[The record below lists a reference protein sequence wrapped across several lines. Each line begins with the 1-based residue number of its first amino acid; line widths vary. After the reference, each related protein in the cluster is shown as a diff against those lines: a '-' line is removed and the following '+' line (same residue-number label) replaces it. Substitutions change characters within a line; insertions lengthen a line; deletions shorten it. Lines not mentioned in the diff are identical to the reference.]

1 MFYLDF
7 EEKLEKFDME
17 IQSLIKLSKESD
29 IDVDRK
35 IKDIEKKKQTE
46 LNRIYSNLSP
56 WQIVKIARHPQR
68 PKTKDYIQN
77 IFENFT
83 SLYGDRLYSEDNAVI
98 SGMAFLDQNPVL
110 VLGTEKGHDMNSRIK
125 HNFGMAKPE
134 GYRKS
139 QRIMK
144 LASKLNLPL
153 ICFIDTSGAYP
164 GKDAEERGQAEAI
177 AQSMKAALNCEAP
190 CISVI
195 IGEGGSG
202 GAIALATSDK
212 VLMLSNSIYSVIS
225 PEGCASILWRDPTK
239 SLEAAEAMKLTA
251 KELMNLKIIDE
262 IIQEP
267 LGGAHRDSDQIAEEI
282 KKSILKNLEQFENL
296 SGDQI
301 FEHRKNRFLKIGR
314 DQGFKKSTNTDT
326 LQGLSYVQPGYNKL
340 VKFFKKNKNISLATL
355 GVLGLAIFLYFIV

>member
-7 EEKLEKFDME
+7 EEKLEK
-17 IQSLIKLSKESD
+17 LES
-29 IDVDRK
+29 
-35 IKDIEKKKQTE
+35 EKKSLQKASEESGIDITSKILSIEEKERIE
-46 LNRIYSNLSP
+46 LEKIYSNLSP

-177 AQSMKAALNCEAP
+177 AQSMKVALNCEAP
-190 CISVI
+190 CISVV

-225 PEGCASILWRDPTK
+225 PEGCSSILWK
-239 SLEAAEAMKLTA
+239 SSDYAETASNSLKITA
-251 KELMNLKIIDE
+251 KDCLNLKIIDE
-262 IIQEP
+262 IIEEP
-267 LGGAHRDSDQIAEEI
+267 IGGAHRNHEI
-282 KKSILKNLEQFENL
+282 ICRDLKKSLLENL
-296 SGDQI
+296 NELQ
-301 FEHRKNRFLKIGR
+301 KI
-314 DQGFKKSTNTDT
+314 D
-326 LQGLSYVQPGYNKL
+326 LA
-340 VKFFKKNKNISLATL
+340 SLLTKRNDRYL
-355 GVLGLAIFLYFIV
+355 NYLP

>member
-7 EEKLEKFDME
+7 EEKLEK
-17 IQSLIKLSKESD
+17 LES
-29 IDVDRK
+29 
-35 IKDIEKKKQTE
+35 EKKSLQKVSEENGIDITSKILSIEEKERTE
-46 LNRIYSNLSP
+46 LEKIYSNLSP

-177 AQSMKAALNCEAP
+177 AQSMKVALNCEAP

-225 PEGCASILWRDPTK
+225 PEGCSSILWK
-239 SLEAAEAMKLTA
+239 SSDYAETASNSLKITA
-251 KELMNLKIIDE
+251 KDCLNLKIIDE
-262 IIQEP
+262 IIEEP
-267 LGGAHRDSDQIAEEI
+267 IGGAHRNHEAICRDL
-282 KKSILKNLEQFENL
+282 KKSLLDSLLK
-296 SGDQI
+296 
-301 FEHRKNRFLKIGR
+301 LKKI
-314 DQGFKKSTNTDT
+314 DLNT
-326 LQGLSYVQPGYNKL
+326 LMSSRNKRYL
-340 VKFFKKNKNISLATL
+340 DYLP
-355 GVLGLAIFLYFIV
+355 

>member
-7 EEKLEKFDME
+7 EEKLEKLD
-17 IQSLIKLSKESD
+17 S
-29 IDVDRK
+29 
-35 IKDIEKKKQTE
+35 EKKSLQKASEESGIDITSKILSIEEKERTE
-46 LNRIYSNLSP
+46 LEKVYSNLSP

-68 PKTKDYIQN
+68 PKTKDYIQK
-77 IFENFT
+77 IFKNFT

-177 AQSMKAALNCEAP
+177 AQSMKVALNCEAP
-190 CISVI
+190 CISVV

-225 PEGCASILWRDPTK
+225 PEGCSSILWK
-239 SLEAAEAMKLTA
+239 SSDYAETASNSLKITA
-251 KELMNLKIIDE
+251 KDCLNLKIIDE
-262 IIQEP
+262 IIEEP
-267 LGGAHRDSDQIAEEI
+267 IGGAHRNHEMICRDL
-282 KKSILKNLEQFENL
+282 KKSLLDNLNELQKIDLVSLLTKRN
-296 SGDQI
+296 
-301 FEHRKNRFLKIGR
+301 NRYL
-314 DQGFKKSTNTDT
+314 NY
-326 LQGLSYVQPGYNKL
+326 LP
-340 VKFFKKNKNISLATL
+340 
-355 GVLGLAIFLYFIV
+355 

>member
-29 IDVDRK
+29 IDVDGK

-56 WQIVKIARHPQR
+56 WQIVKLARHPNR
-68 PKTKDYIQN
+68 PKTKSFIN
-77 IFENFT
+77 SIFTKFT
-83 SLYGDRLYSEDNAVI
+83 PLYGDRLYSEDNAII
-98 SGMAFLDQNPVL
+98 SGFAFLDNLPVII
-110 VLGTEKGHDMNSRIK
+110 LGTEKGNDMNSRLK

-153 ICFIDTSGAYP
+153 ICFVDTSGAYP

-177 AQSMKAALNCEAP
+177 AQSMRVALNCETP
-190 CISVI
+190 CISIV

-202 GAIALATSDK
+202 GAIALATSDI
-212 VLMLSNSIYSVIS
+212 VMMLSNSIYSVIS
-225 PEGCASILWRDPTK
+225 PEGCSSILWK
-239 SLEAAEAMKLTA
+239 SSDFAETASNSLKITA
-251 KELMNLKIIDE
+251 KDCLELKIIDR
-262 IIQEP
+262 IIEEP
-267 LGGAHRDSDQIAEEI
+267 IGGAHRHFDKVSNDLKVALIKSIEDLKLLSKDEFI
-282 KKSILKNLEQFENL
+282 KKRN
-296 SGDQI
+296 
-301 FEHRKNRFLKIGR
+301 NRYL
-314 DQGFKKSTNTDT
+314 N
-326 LQGLSYVQPGYNKL
+326 Y
-340 VKFFKKNKNISLATL
+340 
-355 GVLGLAIFLYFIV
+355 IV

>member
-7 EEKLEKFDME
+7 EEKLEK
-17 IQSLIKLSKESD
+17 LES
-29 IDVDRK
+29 
-35 IKDIEKKKQTE
+35 EKKSLQKASEESGIDITSKILSIEEKERTE
-46 LNRIYSNLSP
+46 LEKVYSNLSP

-68 PKTKDYIQN
+68 PKTKDYIQKM
-77 IFENFT
+77 FKNFT

-177 AQSMKAALNCEAP
+177 AQSMKVALNCEAP
-190 CISVI
+190 CISVV

-225 PEGCASILWRDPTK
+225 PEGCSSILWK
-239 SLEAAEAMKLTA
+239 SSDYAETASNSLKITA
-251 KELMNLKIIDE
+251 KDCLNLKIIDE
-262 IIQEP
+262 IIEEP
-267 LGGAHRDSDQIAEEI
+267 IGGAHRNHEMICRDL
-282 KKSILKNLEQFENL
+282 KKSLLDNLNELQKIDLVSLLTKRN
-296 SGDQI
+296 
-301 FEHRKNRFLKIGR
+301 NRYL
-314 DQGFKKSTNTDT
+314 NY
-326 LQGLSYVQPGYNKL
+326 LP
-340 VKFFKKNKNISLATL
+340 
-355 GVLGLAIFLYFIV
+355 

>member
-7 EEKLEKFDME
+7 EEKLEK
-17 IQSLIKLSKESD
+17 LES
-29 IDVDRK
+29 
-35 IKDIEKKKQTE
+35 EKKSLQKASEESGIDITSKILSIEEKERTE
-46 LNRIYSNLSP
+46 LEKIYSNLSP

-177 AQSMKAALNCEAP
+177 AQSMKVALNCEAP
-190 CISVI
+190 CISVV

-225 PEGCASILWRDPTK
+225 PEGCSSILWK
-239 SLEAAEAMKLTA
+239 SSDYAETA
-251 KELMNLKIIDE
+251 SNSLKITANDCLNLKIIDE
-262 IIQEP
+262 IIEEP
-267 LGGAHRDSDQIAEEI
+267 IGGAHRNHEI
-282 KKSILKNLEQFENL
+282 ICRDLKKSLLENL
-296 SGDQI
+296 NELQKIDLASLLTK
-301 FEHRKNRFLKIGR
+301 RNNRYL
-314 DQGFKKSTNTDT
+314 NY
-326 LQGLSYVQPGYNKL
+326 LP
-340 VKFFKKNKNISLATL
+340 
-355 GVLGLAIFLYFIV
+355 

>member
-7 EEKLEKFDME
+7 EEKLEK
-17 IQSLIKLSKESD
+17 LES
-29 IDVDRK
+29 
-35 IKDIEKKKQTE
+35 EKKSLQKASEESGIDITSKILSIEEKERTE
-46 LNRIYSNLSP
+46 LEKIYSNLSP

-110 VLGTEKGHDMNSRIK
+110 VLGNEKGHDMNSRIK

-177 AQSMKAALNCEAP
+177 AQSMKVALNCEAP
-190 CISVI
+190 CISVV

-225 PEGCASILWRDPTK
+225 PEGCSSILWK
-239 SLEAAEAMKLTA
+239 SSDYAETASNSLKITA
-251 KELMNLKIIDE
+251 KDCLNLKIIDE
-262 IIQEP
+262 IIEEP
-267 LGGAHRDSDQIAEEI
+267 IGGAHRNHEI
-282 KKSILKNLEQFENL
+282 ICRDLKKSLLENL
-296 SGDQI
+296 NELQKIDLASLLTK
-301 FEHRKNRFLKIGR
+301 RNNRYL
-314 DQGFKKSTNTDT
+314 NY
-326 LQGLSYVQPGYNKL
+326 LP
-340 VKFFKKNKNISLATL
+340 
-355 GVLGLAIFLYFIV
+355 

>member
-7 EEKLEKFDME
+7 EEKLE
-17 IQSLIKLSKESD
+17 ILES
-29 IDVDRK
+29 
-35 IKDIEKKKQTE
+35 EKKSLQKASEESGIDISSKILSIEEKERTE
-46 LNRIYSNLSP
+46 IKKIYSNLSP

-68 PKTKDYIQN
+68 PKTKDYIKN

-83 SLYGDRLYSEDNAVI
+83 SLYGDRLYSEDNAII
-98 SGMAFLDQNPVL
+98 SGMAFLDQYPVL
-110 VLGTEKGHDMNSRIK
+110 IIGTEKGHDMNSRIK

-144 LASKLNLPL
+144 LASKLSIPL

-177 AQSMKAALNCEAP
+177 AQSMKVALNCEAP

-225 PEGCASILWRDPTK
+225 PEGCSSILWK
-239 SLEAAEAMKLTA
+239 SSDFAEVASNSLKITA
-251 KELMNLKIIDE
+251 KDCLNLKIIDE
-262 IIQEP
+262 VIEEP
-267 LGGAHRDSDQIAEEI
+267 IGGAHRYHKIICERLKNSL
-282 KKSILKNLEQFENL
+282 LKNLSLLEKVDTDIL
-296 SGDQI
+296 L
-301 FEHRKNRFLKIGR
+301 RNRNDKYL
-314 DQGFKKSTNTDT
+314 NY
-326 LQGLSYVQPGYNKL
+326 LP
-340 VKFFKKNKNISLATL
+340 
-355 GVLGLAIFLYFIV
+355 

>member
-29 IDVDRK
+29 IDVDGK

-56 WQIVKIARHPQR
+56 WQIVKLARHPNR
-68 PKTKDYIQN
+68 PKTKSFIN
-77 IFENFT
+77 SIFTKFT
-83 SLYGDRLYSEDNAVI
+83 PLYGDRLYSEDNAII
-98 SGMAFLDQNPVL
+98 SGFAFLDNLPVII
-110 VLGTEKGHDMNSRIK
+110 LGTEKGNDMNTRLK

-153 ICFIDTSGAYP
+153 ICFVDTSGAYP

-177 AQSMKAALNCEAP
+177 AQSMKVSLNCETP
-190 CISVI
+190 CISIV

-202 GAIALATSDK
+202 GAIALATSDI
-212 VLMLSNSIYSVIS
+212 VIMLSNSIYSVIS
-225 PEGCASILWRDPTK
+225 PEGCSSILWK
-239 SLEAAEAMKLTA
+239 SSDFAETASNSLKITA
-251 KELMNLKIIDE
+251 KDCLELKIIDR
-262 IIQEP
+262 IIEEP
-267 LGGAHRDSDQIAEEI
+267 IGGAHRHFDKVSNDLKVALIKSIEDLKLLSKDELI
-282 KKSILKNLEQFENL
+282 KKRN
-296 SGDQI
+296 
-301 FEHRKNRFLKIGR
+301 NRYL
-314 DQGFKKSTNTDT
+314 N
-326 LQGLSYVQPGYNKL
+326 Y
-340 VKFFKKNKNISLATL
+340 
-355 GVLGLAIFLYFIV
+355 IV

>member
-7 EEKLEKFDME
+7 EEKLEKLE
-17 IQSLIKLSKESD
+17 NEKKSLQKASEESGIDISSKILS
-29 IDVDRK
+29 
-35 IKDIEKKKQTE
+35 IEKKEKIE
-46 LNRIYSNLSP
+46 LEKIYSNLTP

-177 AQSMKAALNCEAP
+177 AKSMKVALNCEAP
-190 CISVI
+190 CISVV

-202 GAIALATSDK
+202 GAIALATCDK

-225 PEGCASILWRDPTK
+225 PEGCSSILWK
-239 SLEAAEAMKLTA
+239 SSDYAETASNSLKITA
-251 KELMNLKIIDE
+251 KDCLNLKIIDE
-262 IIQEP
+262 IIEEP
-267 LGGAHRDSDQIAEEI
+267 IGGAHRNHEI
-282 KKSILKNLEQFENL
+282 ICRDLKKSLLENL
-296 SGDQI
+296 NELQKIDLASLLTK
-301 FEHRKNRFLKIGR
+301 RNNRYL
-314 DQGFKKSTNTDT
+314 NY
-326 LQGLSYVQPGYNKL
+326 LP
-340 VKFFKKNKNISLATL
+340 
-355 GVLGLAIFLYFIV
+355 

>member
-7 EEKLEKFDME
+7 EEKLEKLE
-17 IQSLIKLSKESD
+17 SEKKSLQKASQESG
-29 IDVDRK
+29 IDVSSK
-35 IKDIEKKKQTE
+35 ILLIEEKERTE
-46 LNRIYSNLSP
+46 LKKIYKNLSP

-68 PKTKDYIQN
+68 PKTKDYIKN

-110 VLGTEKGHDMNSRIK
+110 ILGTEKGHDMNSRIK

-177 AQSMKAALNCEAP
+177 AQSMKVALNCEAP
-190 CISVI
+190 CISVV

-202 GAIALATSDK
+202 GAIALATCDK

-225 PEGCASILWRDPTK
+225 PEGCSSILWK
-239 SLEAAEAMKLTA
+239 SSDYAETASNSLKITA
-251 KELMNLKIIDE
+251 KDCLDLNIIDE
-262 IIQEP
+262 IIEEP
-267 LGGAHRDSDQIAEEI
+267 IGGAHRNHEI
-282 KKSILKNLEQFENL
+282 ICRDLKKSLLKNLNNL
-296 SGDQI
+296 NKIDLASLLT
-301 FEHRKNRFLKIGR
+301 NRNNRYL
-314 DQGFKKSTNTDT
+314 NY
-326 LQGLSYVQPGYNKL
+326 LP
-340 VKFFKKNKNISLATL
+340 
-355 GVLGLAIFLYFIV
+355 